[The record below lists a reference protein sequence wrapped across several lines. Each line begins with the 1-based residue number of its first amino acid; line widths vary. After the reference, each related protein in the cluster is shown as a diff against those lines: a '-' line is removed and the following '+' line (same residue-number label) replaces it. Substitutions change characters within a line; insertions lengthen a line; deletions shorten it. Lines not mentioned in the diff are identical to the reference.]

1 MRNIVIIAAKEIKEG
16 LRNRW
21 VLAYLLFFFPRLP
34 PLHPPTAGTG
44 EREATS

>member
-21 VLAYLLFFFPRLP
+21 VLATTLLLAACVLALLRMGRLP
-34 PLHPPTAGTG
+34 
-44 EREATS
+44 